1 MVTYRSVP
9 QPVSIS
15 GLGVVSPFGTSCEGF
30 RDALLDGRTGIAP
43 VRAFDARGCRT
54 TLSAAVSGFD
64 PAAWVPPMKLRRM
77 DPTAA
82 YAIAAARM
90 AIEDARQPL
99 SPSGDDCGG
108 VVLGTWSSGG
118 PTIQE
123 YLGALFRS

>member
-1 MVTYRSVP
+1 MAMVTYSPMRP
-9 QPVSIS
+9 PVGIS
-15 GLGVVSPFGTSCEGF
+15 GVGVVSSFGTSCEAF

-54 TLSAAVSGFD
+54 TLSAEVSGFD
-64 PAAWVPPMKLRRM
+64 PATWIPPMKLRRM

-90 AIEDARQPL
+90 AIEDAGQPP

-118 PTIQE
+118 PT
-123 YLGALFRS
+123 